1 MNLSLLRVHASAL
14 VIVLASFQ
22 VGCSGGDPPILA
34 ETPAVTPAAEA
45 VPVTVAAVTLR
56 PTEQHLKF
64 VGTLFGN
71 EEVTLSSQAEGQV
84 EKVPVDLGDA
94 VTRGQVLIEIEDD
107 DLRARLREIEVTLD
121 KARADEARARALAA
135 KHVISPQEYEAMQ
148 TAVAVSEAQRD
159 TLNVMVGHTQV
170 RSPLDGH
177 VARRHVSA
185 GEYVRAGT
193 PLLDLVADH
202 PLKLRGDVPERF
214 ARDLAVEQPVQIRVD
229 AYPDKVFTGK
239 LARIS
244 PTANRENRSISV
256 EALVENADHRLKPGF
271 FANASIITRSDAEA
285 FVVPETAVIS
295 FAGISKVFVVRD
307 GIAYERRVRVGTRD
321 DEGLVEILGGVTPDE
336 KVATSGLA
344 KLGNGTVVVVRKTEG
359 GS

>member
-1 MNLSLLRVHASAL
+1 
-14 VIVLASFQ
+14 
-22 VGCSGGDPPILA
+22 
-34 ETPAVTPAAEA
+34 
-45 VPVTVAAVTLR
+45 
-56 PTEQHLKF
+56 
-64 VGTLFGN
+64 
-71 EEVTLSSQAEGQV
+71 
-84 EKVPVDLGDA
+84 
-94 VTRGQVLIEIEDD
+94 
-107 DLRARLREIEVTLD
+107 
-121 KARADEARARALAA
+121 
-135 KHVISPQEYEAMQ
+135 
-148 TAVAVSEAQRD
+148 
-159 TLNVMVGHTQV
+159 
-170 RSPLDGH
+170 
-177 VARRHVSA
+177 
-185 GEYVRAGT
+185 
-193 PLLDLVADH
+193 
-202 PLKLRGDVPERF
+202 
-214 ARDLAVEQPVQIRVD
+214 VQIRVD